1 MKKLIYASAFLA
13 SLSLIS
19 CGGGDSKNENGA
31 ATETTGSSDKPAP
44 VVINEAD
51 WELKDISTI
60 DKELAIPPFAVKLP
74 KDAKI
79 EKDTSS
85 LTPGLLVTFKNK
97 YELRIQYKEHFL
109 AAQDLAKTIAANKA
123 TDLGTDTLER
133 QTKILLEDANGYVF
147 VVQSRD
153 VTTGKNLGDPI
164 VHFSYY
170 IKDKTDSYINIEDS
184 RWPIS
189 GVDNEGDLFSEAN
202 TKKIR
207 EIIASSAAFK

>member
-1 MKKLIYASAFLA
+1 MKKLIYASAFLL

-19 CGGGDSKNENGA
+19 CGGSESKNATTDA
-31 ATETTGSSDKPAP
+31 ATGNSDKPAA
-44 VVINEAD
+44 VAINEAD
-51 WELKDISTI
+51 WELKDISTR
-60 DKELAIPPFAVKLP
+60 DKDLTIPAFAVKLP

-109 AAQDLAKTIAANKA
+109 AAQELAKAIEQNRA

-133 QTKILLEDANGYVF
+133 KTKINLEDANGYIF
-147 VVQSRD
+147 TNQSMD
-153 VTTGKNLGDPI
+153 AGTGKTLGDPI
-164 VHFSYY
+164 SHFSYFL
-170 IKDKTDSYINIEDS
+170 KDKTDGYIIIEDS
-184 RWPIS
+184 RWPLS
-189 GVDNEGDLFSEAN
+189 VENEGDLSSEAN

-207 EIIASSAAFK
+207 EIIAGSASFK